1 MRYLSGK
8 LIAAG
13 FAATAML
20 AAAATQ
26 PANAFP
32 VWTADML
39 GTFTGPAVDPNCVGQ
54 TSCTGLAGYTFTIA
68 LPQFNPVTYGVTAGD
83 LIGFVVTLSGQLT
96 GTLELKNNN
105 AGGININTNSS
116 NMNGFIQTDAIGV
129 VPYLSSSL
137 SQTLLAAGYANPTPV
152 AGNSTGIF
160 GPLSASDSPSTGLVT
175 TGLGAVT
182 GAGTFAAGGD
192 SGATFS
198 VFMSGGSS
206 SNTNQITEIDATISM
221 SVRYLYENG
230 VTTPEPASI
239 ALLGAGLVGAGLV
252 RRRRRAA

>member
-1 MRYLSGK
+1 
-8 LIAAG
+8 
-13 FAATAML
+13 ML

-39 GTFTGPAVDPNCVGQ
+39 GTFTGPAVAPNCVGQ

-83 LIGFVVTLSGQLT
+83 LIGFVVTMSGQLS
-96 GTLELKNNN
+96 GTLELTNNRTT
-105 AGGININTNSS
+105 GININTIAS

-129 VPYLSSSL
+129 VPYMFGGM
-137 SQTLLAAGYANPTPV
+137 SQSLLAAGYANPTPV
-152 AGNSTGIF
+152 AGNSTGMF
-160 GPLSASDSPSTGLVT
+160 GPITATTNQNTGLVT

-182 GAGTFAAGGD
+182 GAGTFASGGD
-192 SGATFS
+192 SGGTFS
-198 VFMSGGSS
+198 VLLLGGSS
-206 SNTNQITEIDATISM
+206 SNTNSNTEIDATISM